1 MLLII
6 LFLIIL
12 SLLFIYYKNSFIIE
26 RMGNVKRPNWGS
38 VGYTSNWGNWGEL
51 PQGSYSD
58 FQDSCNCG
66 LVNQNSKRK
75 T

>member
-1 MLLII
+1 
-6 LFLIIL
+6 
-12 SLLFIYYKNSFIIE
+12 
-26 RMGNVKRPNWGS
+26 MGNVKRPNWGS